1 MNRRTYLRRL
11 GASGLAGTALTAPAA
26 ATTQENETSAGNQT
40 ATDGTVENGTAG
52 NGTDAG
58 GGQAAVPADGET
70 YEVQMI
76 TESGS
81 YYFDPVGLHVQPG
94 DTVTFVNASGSHSAA
109 TYSTDNDRAETR
121 RIPEG
126 ARSFNSGVFEEQ
138 GATFSYTFATEGTY
152 DYYCSPHKTLGM
164 VGRIVCGEPGG
175 PATEGSIPDSPGSG
189 VMPDSKKIVEEGS
202 IAYPFVPG
210 GLEPLPWQFWA
221 GAGVFGTVFAY
232 LLSKYDRESD
242 RYSVENADNRI

>member
-11 GASGLAGTALTAPAA
+11 GASGLATTALTAPAA
-26 ATTQENETSAGNQT
+26 ATTQENETSTG
-40 ATDGTVENGTAG
+40 NGTAANGTANGTETG
-52 NGTDAG
+52 NGTDSG
-58 GGQAAVPADGET
+58 DRPTVPADGET
-70 YEVQMI
+70 YEVEMV

-94 DTVTFVNASGSHSAA
+94 DTVRFVNASGSHSAT

-126 ARSFNSGVFEEQ
+126 ARSFDSGVLEEQ
-138 GATFSYTFATEGTY
+138 GATYSYTFATEGTY

-175 PATEGSIPDSPGSG
+175 PATEGSIPDAPGSG
-189 VMPDSKKIVEEGS
+189 VMPDSEKIVEEES
-202 IAYPFVPG
+202 ISYPFVPG

-221 GAGVFGTVFAY
+221 GAGVFGSVFAY
-232 LLSKYDRESD
+232 LLSRYDRESG
-242 RYSVENADNRI
+242 RYSVENADNQV

>member
-11 GASGLAGTALTAPAA
+11 GASGLTGTAFAAPAA
-26 ATTQENETSAGNQT
+26 ATTQENESSAGNQT
-40 ATDGTVENGTAG
+40 AANGTAG

-58 GGQAAVPADGET
+58 GRPAMPADGET

-126 ARSFNSGVFEEQ
+126 ARSFDSGVFEKQ

-152 DYYCSPHKTLGM
+152 DYYCSPHKSLGM

-175 PATEGSIPDSPGSG
+175 PATEGSITDSPGSG
-189 VMPDSKKIVEEGS
+189 VMPDSQKIVEEGAIS
-202 IAYPFVPG
+202 YPFVPG

-221 GAGVFGTVFAY
+221 GAGVFGTIFAY
-232 LLSKYDRESD
+232 LLSRYDRESD
-242 RYSVENADNRI
+242 RYSVENADNQV